1 MKITVRHQDDVV
13 VAELQ
18 GRLNIGAGDEDL
30 RQLVDNL
37 LADGHRRILLD
48 LSQVPSIDS
57 SGIGELVASLKV
69 TRELNGQLKI
79 LSLPEGIRHVLGM
92 AQILPMFE
100 VYKSES
106 EALAS
111 FEPTARDGAEL

>member
-1 MKITVRHQDDVV
+1 MKINLRHQDDVV

-18 GRLNIGAGDEDL
+18 GRLALGTGEEEL
-30 RQLVDNL
+30 HQLVDDL
-37 LADGHRRILLD
+37 LAEGHRRILLD

-69 TRELNGQLKI
+69 TRELEGELKI

-100 VYKSES
+100 VYRSES

-111 FEPTARDGAEL
+111 FETAE

>member
-1 MKITVRHQDDVV
+1 MRINVRHQEDVV
-13 VAELQ
+13 VAELV
-18 GRLNIGAGDEDL
+18 GRLQVGAGEADLHHLIDE
-30 RQLVDNL
+30 L
-37 LADGHRRILLD
+37 LADGHRKILLD

-69 TRELNGQLKI
+69 THQLDGQLKI

-92 AQILPMFE
+92 AQILPLFE
-100 VYKSES
+100 VYRSES

-111 FEPTARDGAEL
+111 FES